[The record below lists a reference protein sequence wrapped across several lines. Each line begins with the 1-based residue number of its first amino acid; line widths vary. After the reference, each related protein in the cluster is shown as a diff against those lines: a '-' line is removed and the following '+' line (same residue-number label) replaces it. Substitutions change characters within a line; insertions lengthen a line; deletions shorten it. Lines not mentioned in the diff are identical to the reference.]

1 MSGCDGNGPL
11 RSRGAQH
18 AERKAG
24 AALAAGLLVL
34 TLAAAALAAKPQAGA
49 RFSGTTSATPIS
61 GFHAPVSFK
70 VSRDGRSL
78 TGFTFSSLG
87 CFGSGGFRAGEDVY
101 TQPFSVIKVGTVKVA
116 ANGTVAVAGVKFVY
130 AYKGTPNRT
139 TTTVSV
145 SGRFASRS
153 RISGSITFSQSNPT
167 ALPTT
172 CGPAH
177 ASFTAK
183 AH

>member
-1 MSGCDGNGPL
+1 M
-11 RSRGAQH
+11 A
-18 AERKAG
+18 AG
-24 AALAAGLLVL
+24 VLVLVVAATALAAA
-34 TLAAAALAAKPQAGA
+34 TRAGA
-49 RFSGTTSATPIS
+49 RFSGTTSATPIN
-61 GFHAPVSFK
+61 GFHAPVSFR
-70 VSRDGRSL
+70 VSGDGRSL
-78 TGFTFSSLG
+78 TGFAFSSLG
-87 CFGSGGFRAGEDVY
+87 CFGAGGFRPGEDVY
-101 TQPFSVIKVGTVKVA
+101 AQPFSVIKVGTVKVA
-116 ANGTVAVAGVKFVY
+116 ANGTVTATGVKFVY

-145 SGRFASRS
+145 SGRFASPG

-177 ASFTAK
+177 TSFSAR